1 MRLTIYDLL
10 LPGLGLNLYK
20 TKFHRNLNFKENEKY
35 LEALVAQEQKLLN
48 VNTTVM
54 GSIPTREN
62 EIFNNFISSLNR
74 RTKVC
79 LR

>member
-54 GSIPTREN
+54 GSISTRGN